1 MATSAILSAI
11 VRWACHGPAMAT
23 SDLPLVSV
31 LAFLAIGGLVGAALA
46 ALLMRQRSQLHS
58 NQAAGVNQALA
69 PVNESLRALAAQVER
84 HERMNVQAQTELRS
98 TLTTTWESQV
108 QVLQR
113 SSEDVRREAS
123 RLAEVLSRSGARGR
137 WGEMQLRRLVE
148 ASGLLNRVDFV
159 EQASFGSSDAQGR
172 PDMVVQLAG
181 GRCVVI
187 DAKVPLAA
195 FLEAEQATDESAVN
209 LMLQQHADALVRHVD
224 SLRSRDY
231 QRLVPSTAEFVVM
244 FLPSEALLE
253 AALQMRPDLLDYAF
267 ERSVV
272 PATPTTLFAL
282 LRTVSLTW
290 RQESLAEHA
299 EEIRVLGV
307 ELHHRLS
314 TMAAHFARIG
324 SSLDAAVGNYNK
336 AVGSFESRVLVTAR
350 QFGELGA
357 GDAPLVP
364 PTLLHTTTRPLS
376 APELDTDVG

>member
-1 MATSAILSAI
+1 
-11 VRWACHGPAMAT
+11 MAT

-31 LAFLAIGGLVGAALA
+31 LFLLAIGAFIGAAITA
-46 ALLMRQRSQLHS
+46 ALLHQRAQHRLG
-58 NQAAGVNQALA
+58 QEAGVNQALT
-69 PVNESLRALAAQVER
+69 PITESLQALAAQVER
-84 HERMNVQAQTELRS
+84 HERTNVQAQTELRT

-113 SSEDVRREAS
+113 SSDDVRREAS

-159 EQASFGSSDAQGR
+159 EQANFGSTDAVGR
-172 PDMVVQLAG
+172 PDMIIQLAG
-181 GRCVVI
+181 GRSVVI

-195 FLEAEQATDESAVN
+195 FLEAEQASDEATVQ
-209 LMLQQHADALVRHVD
+209 LRLQQHADALVRHVD
-224 SLRSRDY
+224 ALKSRDY

-253 AALQMRPDLLDYAF
+253 TALQMRPDLLDYAF
-267 ERSVV
+267 ERSIV

-307 ELHHRLS
+307 ELHHRLA
-314 TMAAHFARIG
+314 TMASHFARVG

-336 AVGSFESRVLVTAR
+336 AVGSYESRVLVTAR
-350 QFGELGA
+350 QFGDLGV
-357 GDAPLVP
+357 GDTPLVP
-364 PTLLHTTTRPLS
+364 PTMLHTTTRPLS
-376 APELDTDVG
+376 APELNMDVG

>member
-1 MATSAILSAI
+1 MATSE
-11 VRWACHGPAMAT
+11 
-23 SDLPLVSV
+23 LPLVSV
-31 LAFLAIGGLVGAALA
+31 LLILAIGAFIGAVVTA
-46 ALLMRQRSQLHS
+46 ALMRQRAQQRLSQEVE
-58 NQAAGVNQALA
+58 VNQALA
-69 PVNESLRALAAQVER
+69 PVTESLQALAAQVER
-84 HERMNVQAQTELRS
+84 HERMNVQAQAELRT

-113 SSEDVRREAS
+113 SSDDVRREAS

-159 EQASFGSSDAQGR
+159 EQASFGSVDAVGR
-172 PDMVVQLAG
+172 PDMIIQLAG
-181 GRCVVI
+181 GRSVVI

-195 FLEAEQATDESAVN
+195 FLEAEQAADEATVR
-209 LMLQQHADALVRHVD
+209 LRLQQHAEALVRHVD
-224 SLRSRDY
+224 ALKSRDY

-253 AALQMRPDLLDYAF
+253 TALQVRPDLLEYAF

-307 ELHHRLS
+307 ELYHRLA
-314 TMAAHFARIG
+314 TMAAHFARVG

-350 QFGELGA
+350 QFSDLGA
-357 GDAPLVP
+357 SDEPLVP
-364 PTLLHTTTRPLS
+364 PTMLHTATRPLS
-376 APELDTDVG
+376 APELNMDVG

>member
-1 MATSAILSAI
+1 MATSE
-11 VRWACHGPAMAT
+11 
-23 SDLPLVSV
+23 LPLVTILLL
-31 LAFLAIGGLVGAALA
+31 LAVGGVIGAVIT
-46 ALLMRQRSQLHS
+46 ALLVRQRAQQRLTDESGMSLAMAPVAES
-58 NQAAGVNQALA
+58 LQALA
-69 PVNESLRALAAQVER
+69 RQVER
-84 HERMNVQAQTELRS
+84 HERTNAQSQTELR
-98 TLTTTWESQV
+98 TALTTTWESQV

-113 SSEDVRREAS
+113 STDDVRREAS

-148 ASGLLNRVDFV
+148 ASGLLDRVDFV
-159 EQASFGSSDAQGR
+159 EQASFGNADASGR
-172 PDMVVQLAG
+172 PDMIVQLSG
-181 GRCVVI
+181 GRSVVI

-195 FLEAEQATDESAVN
+195 FLEAEQAVDEAS
-209 LMLQQHADALVRHVD
+209 LQSRLQQHAEAVVRHVD
-224 SLRSRDY
+224 ALKSRDY

-253 AALQMRPDLLDYAF
+253 TALQARPDLLDYAF

-314 TMAAHFARIG
+314 TMAAHFTRLG
-324 SSLDAAVGNYNK
+324 SSLDAAVSNYNK
-336 AVGSFESRVLVTAR
+336 TVGSFESRVLVTAR
-350 QFGELGA
+350 QFGELGTSDTPLA
-357 GDAPLVP
+357 APTML
-364 PTLLHTTTRPLS
+364 PTATRPVS
-376 APELDTDVG
+376 APELNAEAG